1 MLLVVFVSSWAVN
14 EILRLPLI
22 RLFPSLT
29 FSKQEGLCKLQVV
42 LSLGFLEP
50 GFLITLLYLINV
62 SIKQRNPT
70 NKWSRSVLMVMVMSL
85 PPLILQIIFLLFTP
99 LKEQLPRVM
108 TRASLLSVDGFGNDR
123 VICTYPLLSCILFC
137 VFAIVY
143 SMGLLVACWQVVS
156 MVINKT
162 IRVRINMLGWI
173 LIQTLFLG
181 AEWLWLAEDIGFDGV
196 SLGLLLSVAVCAAVG
211 EIVLVIKPIMEALET
226 DSHCSNQL
234 NPQLC

>member
-1 MLLVVFVSSWAVN
+1 
-14 EILRLPLI
+14 
-22 RLFPSLT
+22 
-29 FSKQEGLCKLQVV
+29 
-42 LSLGFLEP
+42 
-50 GFLITLLYLINV
+50 
-62 SIKQRNPT
+62 
-70 NKWSRSVLMVMVMSL
+70 
-85 PPLILQIIFLLFTP
+85 
-99 LKEQLPRVM
+99 M

-162 IRVRINMLGWI
+162 IRVRINMLGLRVMMAL

-181 AEWLWLAEDIGFDGV
+181 AESLWLAEDIGFDGV

-226 DSHCSNQL
+226 DSHCSSQL